1 MEVIELRS
9 KHFHLDATREKGTSL
24 FCFIF
29 PMALLILKSQTGPAC
44 VYFAVVASNRVR
56 SGLEAAFQHGGT
68 ALPTARSFDL

>member
-9 KHFHLDATREKGTSL
+9 KHFDLNATREKSTSL

-44 VYFAVVASNRVR
+44 VHFTVVVSDRVR
-56 SGLEAAFQHGGT
+56 CGLEAAFQHGVT